1 MKQLIVVLSKMINKK
16 IIFILSIFV
25 VLLIACFFY
34 ENKYVDKI
42 YPGVSIGGVNI
53 GGKTLLEAEEIIN
66 KELDRLNQAGIIFR
80 YEDKDL
86 TIFPIISSPDGAV
99 VDILISFDVEETLNK
114 AILVGRSGNILN
126 NTIEKIKP
134 IFGKKNNITLITNV
148 NDKKISNYLKESF
161 SVFDS
166 QDAYYYFDEYNNL
179 LIQSGKDGK
188 AIEYDD
194 SLIVLKNNLE
204 NLDFSDISLAGDDDY
219 PQISAD
225 DCLEAKS
232 DLEGILILAPVK
244 LKYLKK
250 EWIINKKDLLG
261 MIAISKEGDSL
272 IFNLDEIKIREYIKK
287 NISLEI
293 DQASSLPKFV
303 FNDDVIQNFEPGKEG
318 RKLDINLTVKLL
330 ANLIE
335 DPFNELVLT
344 VNALPFSE
352 NEGVSDYGIKEIM
365 SKYSLGFVGSTV
377 ARTEN
382 IKNGSNSLNG
392 LLLKP
397 GEEFSM
403 LKALGEINEENGYQ
417 KEAVIIGDSIYYE
430 YGGGLCHISTTL
442 FRTVLGAGLPV
453 TMRQNHSYNMPY
465 YQPPGTDAT
474 IYEPAPDFKFI
485 NDTGNY
491 ILIQSEVVDQELYI
505 ELWGDSDGRTIE
517 RTDPVVYNIVK
528 PLPTKYIKTYTLN
541 SGDIKCTYTPY
552 DGADAYFDY
561 IVTYPN
567 GTIKEK
573 RFKSH
578 YVPRQGVCLVGI

>member
-1 MKQLIVVLSKMINKK
+1 MRNKI
-16 IIFILSIFV
+16 IIFILSTFFV
-25 VLLIACFFY
+25 LGIACFFY
-34 ENKYVDKI
+34 EIKYEDKI
-42 YPGVSIGGVNI
+42 YPRANIGDIDI

-66 KELDRLNQAGIIFR
+66 KELDRLNQSGVVFS
-80 YEDKDL
+80 YGNKDL
-86 TIFPIISSPDGAV
+86 TIFPIISSPDGVV
-99 VDILISFDVEETLNK
+99 VDIIISFNVEEALNR

-126 NTIEKIKP
+126 NTIEKIKL
-134 IFGKKNNITLITNV
+134 IFGKKNYITLKTEIN
-148 NDKKISNYLKESF
+148 NKKISNYLIEIF
-161 SVFDS
+161 SIFDS
-166 QDAYYYFDEYNNL
+166 QNAYYYFDEYNNL
-179 LIQSGKDGK
+179 LIQKEKDGK
-188 AIEYDD
+188 VIKYDN

-204 NLDFSDISLAGDDDY
+204 NLNFSDIPLEGSDDI
-219 PQISAD
+219 PQISAN

-232 DLEGILILAPVK
+232 DVEDVLSLAPIK

-261 MIAISKEGDSL
+261 MITISKEGSSL
-272 IFNLDEIKIREYIKK
+272 LFNLDEIKIKEYVKE
-287 NISLEI
+287 NISFQI
-293 DQASSLPKFV
+293 DQTSSLPKFV
-303 FNDDVIQNFEPGKEG
+303 FNNNVIQNFKPGKEG
-318 RKLDINLTVKLL
+318 KKLDIDVTTRLL
-330 ANLIE
+330 ADLIE
-335 DPFNELVLT
+335 NPFKELDLT
-344 VNALPFSE
+344 VNVLPFPE
-352 NEGVSDYGIKEIM
+352 NTDESISDYGIKEIIG
-365 SKYSLGFVGSTV
+365 KYSLGFVGSTV
-377 ARTEN
+377 ARTLN

-397 GEEFSM
+397 GEEFSI
-403 LKALGEINEENGYQ
+403 LEALGSISEENGYQ
-417 KEAVIIGDSIYYE
+417 KEAVIIGDAIYYE

-442 FRTVLGAGLPV
+442 FRTVLDAGLPV

-505 ELWGDSDGRTIE
+505 ELWGGKDGRAIE

-528 PLPTKYIKTYTLN
+528 PLPTKYIKTYTLR
-541 SGDIKCTYTPY
+541 SGEIKCTYTPY

-567 GTIKEK
+567 GTIKER

-578 YVPRQGVCLVGI
+578 YIPRQGICLVGI